1 MDGLELHLLELEE
14 LVKSIR
20 LDVDG
25 LKSGN
30 KKKSVEA
37 RKRLSVVGKLS
48 STLRSECLE
57 IAKPAKIP
65 KISGEFAVEEVA
77 TVEVLLA
84 APVEVDNIVHTPVEV
99 VVDHV
104 VLTPDEKNVLH
115 TICVDALQ
123 AAVEA
128 KKLSVKKSSLN
139 PRARAARSTKTTKP
153 CGAC

>member
-57 IAKPAKIP
+57 IAKPAKIQ
-65 KISGEFAVEEVA
+65 KVEEVA